1 MTKMQFNSPKKYA
14 RFLSDQDGSAT
25 VTGIYF
31 FLTAA
36 IITGLAVDQAN
47 GWRIKTQLQAATDAA
62 ALAGAANLSTPE
74 LARTLAHNVAKMN
87 LPTGEAIQLSD
98 ISLGHIDPA
107 TLEFV
112 ASENADGSFDAV
124 QVDASRS
131 SGRANAVPTFL
142 LKLIG
147 NTSLDVN
154 AATVARAQL
163 GLGGGELSGCEDAV
177 FLSTKQIQTGGSNEL
192 HGAVCIH
199 GAQGVSTGGGDLFNE
214 EVRIT
219 AESLNDVFLASFGPS
234 DLTEQEITAARTM
247 EPVLLPQLDEMR
259 DGIWDELWKSRGEN
273 ADLWH
278 QPIAPWGSPYGYWVG
293 EYELAATDYEGIL
306 PDFVFNDAGI
316 ATVHMRDAYWGIQP
330 DELEPNTIYL
340 SDQGIQFSGGV
351 DIEDIAIITQSDIG
365 VGGGNKLF
373 FDDVYFIGS
382 NLNFSGSVDWGA
394 TTSPCNVEYGVYAF
408 GTQSLSLGGWTSGS
422 RVSGMVGAA
431 PRFEPGGAMNGT
443 GVYFESDSFL
453 SLGGNMDITGCG
465 ETRQSDFELA
475 DLREQEDS
483 GVSGSFLFR

>member
-107 TLEFV
+107 MLEFV

-192 HGAVCIH
+192 HGAC
-199 GAQGVSTGGGDLFNE
+199 
-214 EVRIT
+214 
-219 AESLNDVFLASFGPS
+219 
-234 DLTEQEITAARTM
+234 
-247 EPVLLPQLDEMR
+247 LL
-259 DGIWDELWKSRGEN
+259 
-273 ADLWH
+273 
-278 QPIAPWGSPYGYWVG
+278 Y
-293 EYELAATDYEGIL
+293 
-306 PDFVFNDAGI
+306 
-316 ATVHMRDAYWGIQP
+316 
-330 DELEPNTIYL
+330 
-340 SDQGIQFSGGV
+340 
-351 DIEDIAIITQSDIG
+351 
-365 VGGGNKLF
+365 
-373 FDDVYFIGS
+373 
-382 NLNFSGSVDWGA
+382 
-394 TTSPCNVEYGVYAF
+394 TSP
-408 GTQSLSLGGWTSGS
+408 S
-422 RVSGMVGAA
+422 
-431 PRFEPGGAMNGT
+431 PRDRG
-443 GVYFESDSFL
+443 
-453 SLGGNMDITGCG
+453 
-465 ETRQSDFELA
+465 
-475 DLREQEDS
+475 
-483 GVSGSFLFR
+483 